1 MIKRVNKQEA
11 VNLGRAFNEFNVSR
25 ERKGLMPWRK
35 QDLADQ
41 IDVTP
46 GYVSNIMSGERPIP
60 LDRALQLCT
69 LFGIRLD
76 VISTRLALE
85 LDAVAD
91 AIPVSQF
98 TVVQDVVVVG
108 ESSLKDFIRAAKNGK
123 KLPISE
129 EVEMVHWPHTHSK
142 HTYSVPVYG
151 QAMAPELPS
160 GSQAI
165 VDCDKKDDPEVGKTI
180 LFTDQGKL
188 VFAKFNGDRHV
199 EFVNESYPDRVFK
212 MPERAAILGQV
223 IGRMIFD

>member
-1 MIKRVNKQEA
+1 MR
-11 VNLGRAFNEFNVSR
+11 
-25 ERKGLMPWRK
+25 
-35 QDLADQ
+35 
-41 IDVTP
+41 T
-46 GYVSNIMSGERPIP
+46 
-60 LDRALQLCT
+60 
-69 LFGIRLD
+69 
-76 VISTRLALE
+76 
-85 LDAVAD
+85 

-108 ESSLKDFIRAAKNGK
+108 EKSLKDFIRAAKNGK

-199 EFVNESYPDRVFK
+199 EFVNETYPDRVFK